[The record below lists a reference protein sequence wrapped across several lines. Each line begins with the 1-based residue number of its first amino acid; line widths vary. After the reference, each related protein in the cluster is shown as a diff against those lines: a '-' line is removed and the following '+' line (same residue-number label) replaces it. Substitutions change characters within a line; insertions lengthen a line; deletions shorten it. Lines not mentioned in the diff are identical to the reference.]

1 MLDRKLTVFMT
12 LQSDQYE
19 ESLLSLHEQQWNV
32 EQVEVLIFAHASIN
46 CSIVEQLA
54 APFHVRS
61 ISFQNTIEYLS
72 RFNEQLRKCK
82 SDYIAVLDETECIE
96 PHAWGD
102 LMRVAD
108 AYQSDLVMGI
118 RYEWDN
124 YAQECLKMPLFQ
136 YEKLKKYYYN
146 TSLDTEPVLAQLIGL
161 TGNGIIRTASL
172 RNNQIELT
180 LIDGEASMRELQRRV
195 LMQST
200 RITYVPRRVV
210 NAKPRRSS
218 IDFLPRLLLRV
229 NNLTTRVEPAPA
241 KAYYEVAAILSCIE
255 LLESHEF
262 VRLAQW
268 QQTAILEEMAHAI
281 VSYQLGFI
289 AAVLPA
295 YKPLLVMLEK
305 GRYAGVIEHIAMAV
319 RLKQSRAR
327 AKLYSHQYN
336 QMKRN
341 VRGAVLRLY
350 KLAHNTKQLFKGSWP
365 KRGQDDGQRHGIV
378 SQDWSS
384 QAEAVEHGNDE
395 NLLRIQ
401 EQVSE
406 YSKRIRRYET
416 YINQYEPLLER
427 KNYRRLM
434 NIYRVIHKGWL
445 SIKEQSVRRTISL
458 LARVVRIR
466 QGQEIWL
473 IGERPAQ
480 AEDNGY
486 QFFKYCRETYPNRN
500 AYYVIDR
507 QSPHLQQVRQLG
519 NVIYHSSWKHMVY
532 MLAASKYI
540 SAWTTRESLM
550 PSWKGFYLMFGSTV
564 DSKTSICLQHG
575 MIIHNISPYLH
586 KELYGLNYIF
596 CSSQREKQIIKN
608 TLGYRDEEIFVTGLS
623 RFDQLQKGAQ
633 AKRQILVMPTWRR
646 YLAKQDQQFFVQ
658 SDFYCMYDRLLNNPR
673 LFALLKRH
681 DYELIFYMHHNFQT
695 FSGLFHS
702 SNSRIQVLTYQDVR
716 IADLLKSSELLV
728 TDYSSVAT
736 DFLYMSKPVLF
747 YQFDPYHNHHSEVEE
762 IRYRDIGDVVGDDQ
776 ALINRIE
783 DMLSGSIDLDRLE
796 RRRRRVFDQI
806 DDQNSNRI
814 YKQICN
820 L

>member
-1 MLDRKLTVFMT
+1 MLVRKLTVIMT

-19 ESLLSLHEQQWNV
+19 ESLLSLHEQQWNI
-32 EQVEVLIFAHASIN
+32 EQIEVLVFAHDSTN
-46 CSIVEQLA
+46 RFIVEQMLS
-54 APFHVRS
+54 PFHQVRI
-61 ISFQNTIEYLS
+61 ISFHDIRDYIA
-72 RFNEQLRKCK
+72 RFNEQLRSCD
-82 SDYIAVLDETECIE
+82 SEYITILDEKALLE
-96 PHAWGD
+96 PHAWGG
-102 LMRVAD
+102 LLRVAD
-108 AYQSDLVMGI
+108 AYQSDIVMGI
-118 RYEWDN
+118 RYEWDE
-124 YAQECLKMPLFQ
+124 YAHEYRKPPLFQ

-146 TSLDTEPVLAQLIGL
+146 SSLNTEPALAQLIGL
-161 TGNGIIRTASL
+161 TGNAIIRTAAL
-172 RNNQIELT
+172 HNNQIELT
-180 LIDGEASMRELQRRV
+180 LLDGEASMRELQRR
-195 LMQST
+195 LFMQSS
-200 RITYVPRRVV
+200 RITYLPRHVV
-210 NAKPRRSS
+210 NAKPQRLS
-218 IDFLPRLLLRV
+218 IDNLPRQLLRM
-229 NNLTTRVEPAPA
+229 NNVANRVEPTSA
-241 KAYYEVAAILSCIE
+241 KAYYEVAAVLDCIE
-255 LLESHEF
+255 LLESSIF
-262 VRLAQW
+262 VRLPKW
-268 QQTAILEEMAHAI
+268 QQTAVLEEIAYAI
-281 VSYQLGFI
+281 ASYQLGFI
-289 AAVLPA
+289 TAVLPA
-295 YKPLLVMLEK
+295 YKPMLVMLQK
-305 GRYAGVIEHIAMAV
+305 GDYSGTIEHIAMAV

-327 AKLYSHQYN
+327 AKLYSRQYN
-336 QMKRN
+336 QLKRN

-350 KLAHNTKQLFKGSWP
+350 KLAHNTKQLLKGSWP
-365 KRGQDDGQRHGIV
+365 KRAQEERQRRGL
-378 SQDWSS
+378 QDWSS
-384 QAEAVEHGNDE
+384 QSELTEYRNDE

-401 EQVSE
+401 KQVTE

-416 YINQYEPLLER
+416 YINQYEPLIER

-434 NIYRVIHKGWL
+434 NIYGTIHQGWL
-445 SIKEQSVRRTISL
+445 SIKEKSINHAISL
-458 LARVVRIR
+458 MAKAVHMKH
-466 QGQEIWL
+466 GQEIWL
-473 IGERPAQ
+473 IGERPVQ

-486 QFFKYCRETYPNRN
+486 QFFKYCRETYPNRK

-550 PSWKGFYLMFGSTV
+550 PSWKGFYQMFGSIV

-596 CSSQREKQIIKN
+596 CCSQREKQIIKN

-623 RFDQLQKGAQ
+623 RFDQLQKDTQ

-658 SDFYCMYDRLLNNPR
+658 SDFYRMYDRLLNNPR
-673 LFALLKRH
+673 LFTLLKRH
-681 DYELIFYMHHNFQT
+681 DYELVFYMHHNFQT
-695 FSGLFHS
+695 FSRLFHS
-702 SNSRIQVLTYQDVR
+702 SNNRIQILTYQDVR

-736 DFLYMSKPVLF
+736 DFLYMKKPVLF

-762 IRYRDIGDVVGDDQ
+762 IRYRDIGDVVDDDQ

-783 DMLSGSIDLDRLE
+783 DMLSGSIDVDRLE
-796 RRRRRVFDQI
+796 RRRRRMFDQI